1 MWLSKQ
7 MKTKEQLL
15 VGANLGTV
23 SVADPAPA
31 VVTDGEARRLQLL
44 TPGGYCWRPT
54 VGDAVLV
61 IKDGGGSPCVMGVC
75 GQSPVELQPGEVC
88 LHAGGASIYLD
99 RSGAIHL
106 TGTVY
111 LNGQPLQAAAS
122 SRSGGTE
129 NGE

>member
-1 MWLSKQ
+1 MAI
-7 MKTKEQLL
+7 KTDEDKGTAAGGGQSWHRIGGGP
-15 VGANLGTV
+15 GA
-23 SVADPAPA
+23 A
-31 VVTDGEARRLQLL
+31 VCDRRRGRRLQLL

>member
-7 MKTKEQLL
+7 MKMKEQSP

-31 VVTDGEARRLQLL
+31 VMTDGEARRLQLL

-61 IKDGGGSPCVMGVC
+61 IKDDGGSPCVMGVC

-111 LNGQPLQAAAS
+111 LNGKPLQAAAS
-122 SRSGGTE
+122 TRSGGTE

>member
-7 MKTKEQLL
+7 MKVKEHPPG
-15 VGANLGTV
+15 GANMGTV
-23 SVADPAPA
+23 SVADPMPA
-31 VVTDGEARRLQLL
+31 VVTDGEARRLQIL

-61 IKDGGGSPCVMGVC
+61 IKDDGGSPCILGVS
-75 GQSPVELQPGEVC
+75 GESPVALSPGEVC

-99 RSGAIHL
+99 RTGAIRL

-111 LNGQPLQAAAS
+111 LNGVPLQSGIAAT
-122 SRSGGTE
+122 GGTT